1 MAGMKSSATV
11 QQMQP
16 LASST
21 MFSTGQLASAH
32 DLRISPSTP
41 SLPNSLTSTASFL
54 PLALL
59 IRCRI
64 NVVLPDPRKPVTT
77 VTGTLASVFIRQP
90 PKRLIWG
97 ESVQAIACEKFP
109 DGCATA
115 RYRSVLLRRPLR
127 LRPHPAHLHPTS
139 VRK

>member
-21 MFSTGQLASAH
+21 ILSAGQLASAH

-64 NVVLPDPRKPVTT
+64 SVVLPDPRKPVTT

-90 PKRLIWG
+90 LKRLRWV
-97 ESVQAIACEKFP
+97 ESVQAIACERFP

-115 RYRSVLLRRPLR
+115 RYRSVLLRRLPRR
-127 LRPHPAHLHPTS
+127 LPHRAHLSPTN
-139 VRK
+139 V

>member
-1 MAGMKSSATV
+1 MVGMKSSATV

-21 MFSTGQLASAH
+21 IFSSGQLASAQ
-32 DLRISPSTP
+32 DFRISPSTP

-54 PLALL
+54 PLALA

-64 NVVLPDPRKPVTT
+64 SVVLPDPRKPVTT

-90 PKRLIWG
+90 PTRLIKV
-97 ESVQAIACEKFP
+97 ECVQAIACERFP

-115 RYRSVLLRRPLR
+115 RYRSVRPHKLPR
-127 LRPHPAHLHPTS
+127 LRPHQAHSHPKGA
-139 VRK
+139 R